1 MHTQKNNARHSRDLN
16 TNTKALQVGEENT
29 YQFFYN
35 IDTVKSVLTMT
46 QNVDATR
53 WGSAT

>member
-53 WGSAT
+53 